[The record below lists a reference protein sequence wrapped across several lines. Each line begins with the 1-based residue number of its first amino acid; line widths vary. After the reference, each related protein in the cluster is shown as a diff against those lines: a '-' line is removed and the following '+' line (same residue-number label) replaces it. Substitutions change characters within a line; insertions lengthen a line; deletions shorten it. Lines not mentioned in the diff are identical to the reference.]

1 MSSHLPIPIPE
12 IDDPDDAED
21 FSMEDD
27 GDIPEWHKKIL
38 DERLAKYEREGFH
51 GRPWE
56 EVMRELDE
64 EIRQALKRKNTS
76 TK

>member
-1 MSSHLPIPIPE
+1 
-12 IDDPDDAED
+12 
-21 FSMEDD
+21 MEDD